1 MNKKIQSFT
10 LPLIA
15 SNLFQIIIAQ
25 VSLAIISRRSTE
37 ALAAIALIDGFLY
50 AFAGILGAIGLAFNI
65 YGAKAVGQRE
75 ETQLNDYLSSVLF
88 LVVAIGVSFFLIFL
102 LFGRGIL
109 QVVYGFSGELLRT
122 ATLYLAIM
130 SPYILLTLVTFV
142 FTSLLKIEKKTNY
155 ILGVSIISALVQVL
169 LSYLLI
175 NGNLGFP
182 AMGVL
187 GSGIANMLATLCLLG
202 IYGVLLRGSL
212 ARGLKQRPRKRT
224 FLLKKAVPLM
234 IQECFEGLV
243 FIIAFE
249 AFVSR
254 LGVSTLAAYAIGSQG
269 LMIARLPALMYGNA
283 VTVFASEA
291 NGQKNRQK
299 ILAVGKSAFVSSF
312 VAYVGIASLIWVF
325 RPAFFQLFTTDVA
338 VLDLLPAIL
347 PIMLGIMLVSPLY
360 EITKYLLQSLE
371 CSRTV
376 CVLTGCVNS
385 LVLVGIM
392 VFWSSGQLNFF
403 FLYCLYGMNFLILGS
418 FFAGL
423 FYWTIKQRDPQGK
436 GSL

>member
-1 MNKKIQSFT
+1 MSF
-10 LPLIA
+10 L
-15 SNLFQIIIAQ
+15 
-25 VSLAIISRRSTE
+25 
-37 ALAAIALIDGFLY
+37 
-50 AFAGILGAIGLAFNI
+50 
-65 YGAKAVGQRE
+65 
-75 ETQLNDYLSSVLF
+75 
-88 LVVAIGVSFFLIFL
+88 LIFL
-102 LFGRGIL
+102 LFGRDIL
-109 QVVYGFSGELLRT
+109 QVVYGFSGELLGT

-155 ILGVSIISALVQVL
+155 ILGVSIISALIQVL

-202 IYGVLLRGSL
+202 IYGVLLRESL
-212 ARGLKQRPRKRT
+212 ARGLKQRPRKRA
-224 FLLKKAVPLM
+224 FLLKKSIPLM

-299 ILAVGKSAFVSSF
+299 ILAVGKSAFASSF
-312 VAYVGIASLIWVF
+312 VAYVGIASLIWGF
-325 RPAFFQLFTTDVA
+325 RSAFFQLFTTDVA

-371 CSRTV
+371 CSRMV
-376 CVLTGCVNS
+376 CLLTGCVNS
-385 LVLVGIM
+385 LVLMGITG
-392 VFWSSGQLNFF
+392 FWSSGQLNFF
-403 FLYCLYGMNFLILGS
+403 FLYCLYGLNFLILGS

-423 FYWTIKQRDPQGK
+423 FYWTIKQRYPQGK
-436 GSL
+436 GRL

>member
-88 LVVAIGVSFFLIFL
+88 LVVAIGVSFLLIFL

-109 QVVYGFSGELLRT
+109 QAVYGFSGDLLGT
-122 ATLYLAIM
+122 
-130 SPYILLTLVTFV
+130 
-142 FTSLLKIEKKTNY
+142 
-155 ILGVSIISALVQVL
+155 
-169 LSYLLI
+169 
-175 NGNLGFP
+175 
-182 AMGVL
+182 
-187 GSGIANMLATLCLLG
+187 ATLCLLG
-202 IYGVLLRGSL
+202 SYGVLLRESL

-224 FLLKKAVPLM
+224 FLLKKSVPLM

-299 ILAVGKSAFVSSF
+299 ILAVGKSTFASSF
-312 VAYVGIASLIWVF
+312 VAYVGTASLIWVF
-325 RPAFFQLFTTDVA
+325 RPAFFQLFTTDVV

-371 CSRTV
+371 RSRMV

-385 LVLVGIM
+385 LILMGIM

-403 FLYCLYGMNFLILGS
+403 FLYCLYGLNFLILGS

-423 FYWTIKQRDPQGK
+423 FYWTIMQRDPQGK
-436 GSL
+436 GGL